1 MRLAEPVSKKLRSSA
16 QDLIGEAGRGS
27 SPGNRGTRC
36 QISSILVPIR
46 PTARRRI
53 RIVVMEAWYR
63 STSSPKERRRA
74 HRIREAAMNRH
85 RLRSVRR
92 TARGWAADRGERAQR
107 HNRWTHKRP
116 SISRSGNVPTTG
128 GGWAATAASED
139 TRLWVPKRNPRLG
152 WTINFAHPA
161 GRWTC
166 LGLFTVPIAFVML
179 FVLLQIA
186 KAR

>member
-1 MRLAEPVSKKLRSSA
+1 MDTQEAINQQEWERPNNWRWLGYSS
-16 QDLIGEAGRGS
+16 
-27 SPGNRGTRC
+27 
-36 QISSILVPIR
+36 
-46 PTARRRI
+46 
-53 RIVVMEAWYR
+53 
-63 STSSPKERRRA
+63 ER
-74 HRIREAAMNRH
+74 
-85 RLRSVRR
+85 
-92 TARGWAADRGERAQR
+92 
-107 HNRWTHKRP
+107 
-116 SISRSGNVPTTG
+116 
-128 GGWAATAASED
+128 D